1 MNATGT
7 KRELI
12 LSVVTAQESIFWGS
26 VERVVL
32 PAEGGEMCV
41 FPGHAPL
48 LAQLMPGEARFLVRA
63 RWEYLYLEGG
73 FLEVQPG
80 TVTVLADTVRR
91 AQDIDARAAE
101 AAVNNARKLSANARL
116 PYDKQL
122 AHAELIRALALLQ
135 VARDA
140 KRMRNS

>member
-1 MNATGT
+1 MNENTRKHIT
-7 KRELI
+7 
-12 LSVVTAQESIFWGS
+12 LSIVTAQDSLFLGT

-41 FPGHAPL
+41 LPGHTPV
-48 LAQLMPGEARFLVRA
+48 LARLMPGEARYLTDGA
-63 RWEYLYLEGG
+63 WQYLYLEGG
-73 FLEVQPG
+73 YLEVQP
-80 TVTVLADTVRR
+80 TQVTVLADTALRGK
-91 AQDIDARAAE
+91 DIDARAAE
-101 AAVNNARKLSANARL
+101 EAVKHARSLDERARL

-140 KRMRNS
+140 RRLGRR